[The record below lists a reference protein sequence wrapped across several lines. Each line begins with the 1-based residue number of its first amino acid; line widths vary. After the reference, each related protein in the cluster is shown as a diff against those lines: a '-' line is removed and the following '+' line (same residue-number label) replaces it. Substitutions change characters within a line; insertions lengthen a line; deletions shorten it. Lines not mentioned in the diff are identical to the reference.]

1 LGLLLRVLM
10 RKSASEINRSLPRLP
25 EKVRLIR
32 TGEICEN
39 HGYYG
44 NLFTLKLPDGRM
56 TEVHRRELDLQL
68 QPHSPTAPPPNSHW
82 PSV

>member
-1 LGLLLRVLM
+1 M
-10 RKSASEINRSLPRLP
+10 RKSASEINRSLPRFP

-56 TEVHRRELDLQL
+56 AEFHRRDLDLQL
-68 QPHSPTAPPPNSHW
+68 QPRDPASLPLYSRWNP
-82 PSV
+82 V